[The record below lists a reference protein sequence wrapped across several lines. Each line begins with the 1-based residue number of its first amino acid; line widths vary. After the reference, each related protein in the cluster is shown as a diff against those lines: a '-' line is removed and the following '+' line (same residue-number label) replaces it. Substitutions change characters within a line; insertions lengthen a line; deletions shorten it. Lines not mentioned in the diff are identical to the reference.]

1 MSTRTRSG
9 TGPWGSVP
17 RGAGRWAAGRRT
29 VRVLTGG
36 VLVAALA
43 LGGACGVDD
52 DETGGAGGP
61 GRNADPASAQSD
73 SPGIPQVQA
82 VMPLPAGAAIS
93 TEVPSGLPPTPDDES
108 CDPLPSLRPDGATP
122 EERVPR
128 IRQRGRLI
136 VGLDQGSNLFSFRDP
151 ASGQLT
157 GFDVD
162 LAREIAADIFGDP
175 RQVEFRSLTSAN
187 RIEALENND
196 VDVVIRSMSITCE
209 RRERVTFSAPYFQAY
224 QRVLAVRGSGITEI
238 QHLEG
243 RRVCVAAGTTSA
255 ARLWSELDRLT
266 VLSVNTWADCLVA
279 IQQNQVDAITTD
291 DAILVGITAQDPYLE
306 IVGPQLNSEPYG
318 VGIAKST
325 PGNDTDGLVRQ
336 VNSTLERIRADGT
349 WNRMY
354 ATWLSG
360 LGPSPGM
367 PTPTYIPEERR

>member
-1 MSTRTRSG
+1 MSARM
-9 TGPWGSVP
+9 
-17 RGAGRWAAGRRT
+17 RWWAGRRT
-29 VRVLTGG
+29 ARVVTGG
-36 VLVAALA
+36 VLVAALVLA
-43 LGGACGVDD
+43 GACGVDD
-52 DETGGAGGP
+52 DEARGGDGGP
-61 GRNADPASAQSD
+61 DREMISESD
-73 SPGIPQVQA
+73 HVGIPEVSA
-82 VMPLPAGAAIS
+82 VMPLPAGAVIS
-93 TEVPSGLPPTPDDES
+93 TDGPTGLPQVTPDES
-108 CDPLPSLRPDGATP
+108 CDPLPSLRPDDAPP

-128 IRQRGRLI
+128 IRDRGRLI

-151 ASGQLT
+151 GTGQLT

-162 LAREIAADIFGDP
+162 LAREIARDIFGDP
-175 RQVEFRSLTSAN
+175 GQVEFRSLTSVN
-187 RIEALENND
+187 RIEALENNQ
-196 VDVVIRSMSITCE
+196 VDVVIRSMSITCA
-209 RRERVTFSAPYFQAY
+209 RRELITFSVPYYQAY

-238 QHLEG
+238 EHLEG

-255 ARLWSELDRLT
+255 SRLWEELQRLT

-306 IVGPQLNSEPYG
+306 IVGPQLNAEPYG

-325 PGNDTDGLVRQ
+325 PGNNTDGLVRQ

-354 ATWLSG
+354 STWLSG

-367 PTPTYIPEERR
+367 PEPAYVPEEPR